1 MIKAGNPSPFSG
13 NPPTSVPLGPR
24 RPSPLP
30 GRREPREH
38 VPVGRARD
46 PAAALQASGPQHLR
60 PAVQRGRRS
69 RRPPPKCT
77 RGGQRLQHQ
86 GQSRWQRGRGEQTV
100 GKAGSGYPPRWGP
113 AAAAQPQMLTA
124 PQPAPAT
131 AGHPGVGFCL
141 LQSTLPAALLY
152 WAAWNTAPR
161 LPQHPPT

>member
-30 GRREPREH
+30 GRREPRER

-46 PAAALQASGPQHLR
+46 PAGALQASGPQHLR
-60 PAVQRGRRS
+60 PAVQCGRRS
-69 RRPPPKCT
+69 GRPPPKCT

-86 GQSRWQRGRGEQTV
+86 GQSRWQRGCRKQTV
-100 GKAGSGYPPRWGP
+100 GKAGSGCPPRWGP

-124 PQPAPAT
+124 PQPALAT
-131 AGHPGVGFCL
+131 LAWASVCSRAPFPL
-141 LQSTLPAALLY
+141 LSPLLGGLEHC
-152 WAAWNTAPR
+152 ASPS
-161 LPQHPPT
+161 PTSSYLNN